1 MSDFLMNKVGI
12 FNLISR
18 LSLAAVLIS
27 STSLSMAA
35 SFVAISQE
43 SWNQLP
49 SDIKEYYRANNTI
62 NPFKLS
68 DKDIVSI
75 RSWYDSLGANYLVQL
90 QRQNE
95 NANYSKPAAELVAHL
110 YTLDNEKAK
119 RTWQLYDAMP
129 CDLDVIAEFADSTVL
144 VTDIN
149 NNGVAEI
156 SIPYYIGCRGDVSY
170 DQMKIIMYEAKQKFA
185 IRGNSAICNSK
196 TGLPVDST
204 GHYGGEYKIDE
215 NLLQQSTLKNSEKA
229 LFRNH
234 LKTVWQDNQCSVY
247 FNYDNI

>member
-1 MSDFLMNKVGI
+1 MNMTGI
-12 FNLISR
+12 SKLISR
-18 LSLAAVLIS
+18 FILTFVLIF
-27 STSLSMAA
+27 STSSGMAA
-35 SFVAISQE
+35 NFIAVSQQ

-49 SDIKEYYRANNTI
+49 NEIKGYYRTNNTI
-62 NPFKLS
+62 NPLRLS

-75 RSWYDSLGANYLVQL
+75 RLWYDSLGAHYLVQL

-95 NANYSKPAAELVAHL
+95 NVSYDKPAAELVAHL
-110 YTLDNEKAK
+110 YTLDDKKVK
-119 RTWQLYDAMP
+119 RNWQLYDAMP

-149 NNGVAEI
+149 KNGIAEI

-170 DQMKIIMYEAKQKFA
+170 DQMKIIMYEGQQKFA
-185 IRGNSAICNSK
+185 IRGDSAICKAK

-204 GHYGGEYKIDE
+204 DHYGGKYEIDE
-215 NLLQQSTLKNSEKA
+215 KLLQQSALKNSDKV

-234 LKTVWQDNQCSVY
+234 LKSVWQDNQCSVY